1 VIDDVA
7 PAVIA
12 VAPPAAPEPLTAAEK
27 HAAYVARISIVRSF
41 EGAAVARFAR
51 ERARRKA
58 PLFASYRCGD
68 VRWTAVP
75 RSRPSAPGG
84 VP

>member
-1 VIDDVA
+1 MSADVA
-7 PAVIA
+7 PASE
-12 VAPPAAPEPLTAAEK
+12 PALTAAEK
-27 HAAYVARISIVRSF
+27 HAAYVARVSIVRSH

-68 VRWTAVP
+68 VRWTTASRP
-75 RSRPSAPGG
+75 SRPSAPGG
-84 VP
+84 VS